1 MSSISR
7 LDSLSEK
14 SKLVAKLKDK
24 GIPIPAKATI
34 ATLRHMDEHWL
45 SGAGWLVRLAKPSS
59 RKPNNPV
66 SLLES
71 MKTTYWLPDSDM
83 AKRIVESKLVF
94 VMGRVNNPPQ
104 GVKMIDVPKD
114 YNDKW
119 GMQSLGEEE

>member
-1 MSSISR
+1 M
-7 LDSLSEK
+7 SEK
-14 SKLVAKLKDK
+14 AKLVKQLNKKGIAIPKDAKLTD
-24 GIPIPAKATI
+24 
-34 ATLRHMDEHWL
+34 LRHRAEHWL

-71 MKTTYWLPDSDM
+71 MKTTYWLPDSHM

-94 VMGRVNNPPQ
+94 VMGRVTTPPQ
-104 GVKMIDVPKD
+104 GVTMIDVPKD